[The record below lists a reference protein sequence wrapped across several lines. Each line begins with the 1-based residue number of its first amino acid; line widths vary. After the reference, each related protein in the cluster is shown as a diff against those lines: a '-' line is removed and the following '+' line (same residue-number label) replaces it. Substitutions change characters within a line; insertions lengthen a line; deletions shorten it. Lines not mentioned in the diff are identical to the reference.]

1 MRVNDIFDASIFWD
15 AQETDIFPLPQV
27 AIVLGISRNRM
38 CNIPVQRFIVDK
50 RAYYKKSDILEW
62 ALSTDGKKLLN
73 ELRDK
78 NSKLKKLTQARTKAY
93 EQLATR
99 HVSHY
104 RAKGKKETRKER
116 YKRLCSEWGTVWS
129 GHSATGIERQLF
141 TCNDDEKLKELISI
155 AWTIREQ
162 FVSLRMG
169 LPRGMS
175 LQNWW
180 FKKDFDLA
188 LKARRKALIDEIKQL
203 IKWKK
208 EELNELESHGL
219 KKNQSLDIP
228 EGIDI
233 ENLTIR
239 IIEETKVEL
248 SLLKK
253 ELEDLG

>member
-1 MRVNDIFDASIFWD
+1 MRVFDVLDANRFWD
-15 AQETDIFPLPQV
+15 AQETDTFPLPLV
-27 AIVLGISRNRM
+27 AIVLGVGRNRM
-38 CNIPVQRFIVDK
+38 SKIPVQRFMVDK
-50 RAYYKKSDILEW
+50 RAYYKKCEILDW

-73 ELRDK
+73 ELKDK
-78 NSKLKKLTQARTKAY
+78 NSKIKKITQARAKAY
-93 EQLATR
+93 EQIATR

-104 RAKGKKETRKER
+104 RPKGKKETRKER
-116 YKRLCSEWGTVWS
+116 FKRLCSEWGTDLS
-129 GHSATGIERQLF
+129 GHSMTGIERQLH
-141 TCNDDEKLKELISI
+141 TCNDDEKLNELISI

-175 LQNWW
+175 LHNWW
-180 FKKDFDLA
+180 FEKDFDLV
-188 LKARRKALIDEIKQL
+188 LKARRKVLIDEIKQL

-208 EELNELESHGL
+208 EELNELKSHGL
-219 KKNQSLDIP
+219 KKNHSLDIP
-228 EGIDI
+228 EGVDI